1 VGVRRRPRVPERVG
15 PGDAL
20 AAARGITA
28 SLGGRTVLHDVTV
41 EARAG
46 EVLAL
51 VGPNGAGKSTL
62 LAVLTGDLPPD
73 AGVVEALGRPLATY
87 APTELARCRAV
98 LPQSVTVTFPFTVT
112 EVVRMGR
119 APWLRT
125 PAAELDDAVVAA
137 ALRETD
143 AAGFA
148 DRSYSQLSGG
158 ERARVALARVLA
170 QSTQLLLL
178 DEPTAALDLHHQE
191 ALLGAVRRRV
201 DQGDGAVVV
210 LHDLGLAAAH
220 ADRIAVLRAG
230 HVVAEGPPAG
240 VLQPDLLSEVY
251 QHAIEVVAHPT
262 TGAPLVVPIRERA
275 GAAGAGGGGR
285 RR

>member
-1 VGVRRRPRVPERVG
+1 VRRRPRVPERVG
-15 PGDAL
+15 PGGVL
-20 AAARGITA
+20 AAARNVTA

-62 LAVLTGDLPPD
+62 LAVLTGDIAPVGG
-73 AGVVEALGRPLATY
+73 AVEALGQPLSTWS
-87 APTELARCRAV
+87 PTELARCRAV

-125 PAAELDDAVVAA
+125 PAAELDDAVVDA

-143 AAGFA
+143 AIAFA

-170 QSTQLLLL
+170 QQTQLILL

-191 ALLGAVRRRV
+191 ALLAAVRRRV
-201 DQGDGAVVV
+201 DRGDGAVVV
-210 LHDLGLAAAH
+210 VHDLGLAAAH
-220 ADRIAVLRAG
+220 ADRIAVLRHG
-230 HVVAEGPPAG
+230 RVVAEGTPTE
-240 VLQPDLLSEVY
+240 VLQPDLLSDVY
-251 QHAIEVVAHPT
+251 EHAIEVVAHPT
-262 TGAPLVVPIRERA
+262 TGAPLVLPLRA
-275 GAAGAGGGGR
+275 SAAGAGGGDR